1 MYTGL
6 LHLHNAMRWVIL
18 ILLLI
23 AIYRHFAG
31 MNAKRP
37 FSNTDKKTDLFLMV
51 SAHITLLI
59 GIYQWVAGPW
69 GLRNIQSLGMGEVM
83 KSSVY
88 RFWAVEH
95 LTGMVI
101 GIALITV
108 GRGVFRKNIA
118 DEQKHRRALLLFVVA
133 LVVIAASVPW
143 PFREVGVGRS
153 LFPGGEKRVLP
164 TVSVYR

>member
-6 LHLHNAMRWVIL
+6 LHLHNTMRWVIL
-18 ILLLI
+18 ILLLV
-23 AIYRHFAG
+23 AIYRHFTG

-37 FSNTDKKTDLFLMV
+37 FSNADKKTDLFLMI

-69 GLRNIQSLGMGEVM
+69 GLKNIQGMGMGEVM

-95 LTGMVI
+95 LTGMLI

-108 GRGVFRKNIA
+108 GRGVFRKSIA

-143 PFREVGVGRS
+143 PFREVGVGRP
-153 LFPGGEKRVLP
+153 LFPGSKAAAP
-164 TVSVYR
+164 TAAVYR